1 MSPPNEITSFVSTHI
16 FSDGQIQVAVV
27 PFNGMV
33 VHAYRL
39 RCPHSSD
46 QWFAPIKTAAAEA
59 ATKLAYGKDKVGG
72 RQKTAAEVWNE
83 MVSYL
88 EPIPQLEE

>member
-1 MSPPNEITSFVSTHI
+1 MSSPNEITFFINTHN
-16 FSDGQIQVAVV
+16 FPGGQIQVAVV

-39 RCPHSSD
+39 RCPHGND

-59 ATKLAYGKDKVGG
+59 ATKLAYGRDRVGG
-72 RQKTAAEVWNE
+72 RQKTAQEVWNE
-83 MVSYL
+83 MLSYL

>member
-1 MSPPNEITSFVSTHI
+1 MPLTNEITSFVITHN
-16 FSDGQIQVAVV
+16 FPGGQIQVAVV

-39 RCPHSSD
+39 RCLHGSD

-59 ATKLAYGKDKVGG
+59 ATKLAYGRDKVGG
-72 RQKTAAEVWNE
+72 RQKTALQVWNE
-83 MVSYL
+83 MLSYL
-88 EPIPQLEE
+88 EAIPQLEE